1 METMVKPPRTGMEAF
16 KLMPEGTYCQLI
28 NDVLIMSPAPTTQ
41 HARIHGKIYSILNNY
56 IRQHKAGEVYFAPVD
71 VYLNTKNAFQ
81 PDIFFISNEKKD
93 IIKENG
99 VYGSPDLVIEIL
111 SKGNRKT
118 DLIKKKNVYQN
129 AGVKEYW
136 VVDPDTKWCEGF
148 ILENQTYKSLGEGNE
163 QLTINMFDLI
173 ISF

>member
-1 METMVKPPRTGMEAF
+1 MEAF

-41 HARIHGKIYSILNNY
+41 HARVQGQIYSTVNNHVVQNK
-56 IRQHKAGEVYFAPVD
+56 IGEVYFAPVD
-71 VYLNTKNAFQ
+71 VYLDTKNAFQ
-81 PDIFFISNEKKD
+81 PDIFYIANERKD

-99 VYGSPDLVIEIL
+99 VYGSPDLVIEVL
-111 SKGNRKT
+111 SKGNRKI
-118 DLIKKKNVYQN
+118 DLIKKKNVYET

-136 VVDPDTKWCEGF
+136 VVDPTTKWCEGYF
-148 ILENQTYKSLGEGNE
+148 LEDKVYKSLGEGNG
-163 QLTINMFDLI
+163 QLTIRMFNLT